1 MTENPRASETAV
13 ESLPLDV
20 LCDRIVAG
28 THARAHA
35 AVPRIRGRLAAL
47 AAREPLGTAP
57 ELHQAFAALAD
68 RLLAHLAKEEN
79 ILFPA
84 LAALAEAERTG
95 RSRPPLAFP
104 TVLHPIRVL
113 ESEHAR
119 LTAGLD
125 TIEAI
130 VRGAGESAA
139 HDEAWRVVLDDLA
152 AFGADL
158 VAHVTFEAEVLFPR
172 ALDLDR
178 RV

>member
-13 ESLPLDV
+13 ESLPLDA
-20 LCDRIVAG
+20 LCDRIVAD

-47 AAREPLGTAP
+47 AAREPRSAAP
-57 ELHQAFAALAD
+57 ALHHAFAALAD

-84 LAALAEAERTG
+84 LTALAEAERTG

-113 ESEHAR
+113 ETEHAS
-119 LTAGLD
+119 LATGLA

-130 VRGAGESAA
+130 VRGADQPAA
-139 HDEAWRVVLDDLA
+139 DDEAWRVVLNDLA
-152 AFGADL
+152 VFSAEL
-158 VAHVTFEAEVLFPR
+158 VAHVAFEAEVLFPR
-172 ALDLDR
+172 ALELDR

>member
-1 MTENPRASETAV
+1 MTENPRASESAV
-13 ESLPLDV
+13 ESLPLDA
-20 LCDRIVAG
+20 LCDRIVAD

-47 AAREPLGTAP
+47 AAREPRSAAP

-68 RLLAHLAKEEN
+68 HLLAHLAKEEN

-84 LAALAEAERTG
+84 LTALAEADRAG

-119 LTAGLD
+119 LTAGL
-125 TIEAI
+125 EAI
-130 VRGAGESAA
+130 GAIAGVARESAA
-139 HDEAWRVVLDDLA
+139 YDEAWRVVLDDLV
-152 AFGADL
+152 AFHADL

-172 ALDLDR
+172 ALELDR

>member
-13 ESLPLDV
+13 ESLPLDA
-20 LCDRIVAG
+20 LCDRIVAD

-47 AAREPLGTAP
+47 AAREPRSAAP
-57 ELHQAFAALAD
+57 ALHQAFAALAD

-84 LAALAEAERTG
+84 LTALAEADRAG

-113 ESEHAR
+113 ESEHVQ
-119 LTAGLD
+119 LTAGLE
-125 TIEAI
+125 TIETI
-130 VRGAGESAA
+130 VRGAGQPAA
-139 HDEAWRVVLDDLA
+139 DDEAWRVVLNDLA
-152 AFGADL
+152 KFGAEL
-158 VAHVTFEAEVLFPR
+158 VAHVTFEAEVLFPL
-172 ALDLDR
+172 ALELDR